1 MQRAGLLAT
10 APSAL
15 QSNRNTLYM
24 GDLRTI
30 LPNQVTR
37 GALLRPDGVA
47 VGLVIGGAPAW
58 DLLSLDGRAQTTS
71 DYHHLLLATAAPLDI
86 YVVDQPPALADD
98 ITTLL
103 ERQAQADHPLL
114 AQVLG
119 ELAEYLEDL
128 SQQGS
133 SRAKQ
138 VIWAVSSS
146 GDAAS
151 RAVGSLD
158 LSQFTL
164 GRTKKVAGP
173 SRAEVSALA
182 QAVEKARRL
191 ADALHQLGGAP
202 PPRLM
207 EAEEIAALVYQLVDP
222 VRSQRYPLAG
232 TLLDRVRRVVTL
244 TPE

>member
-1 MQRAGLLAT
+1 MD
-10 APSAL
+10 
-15 QSNRNTLYM
+15 
-24 GDLRTI
+24 DLRTI

-58 DLLSLDGRAQTTS
+58 DLLSLDGRAQTAS
-71 DYHHLLLATAAPLDI
+71 DYHHLLLTIAAPLDI
-86 YVVDQPPALADD
+86 YVVDQVPALADD
-98 ITTLL
+98 MTTLL
-103 ERQAQADHPLL
+103 ERQAEADHPLL

-119 ELAEYLEDL
+119 ELAEYLDDL
-128 SQQGS
+128 SHQGS

-138 VIWAVSSS
+138 VIWAVTSSS
-146 GDAAS
+146 DAAA
-151 RAVGSLD
+151 RAAVSLD
-158 LSQFTL
+158 LAQFM
-164 GRTKKVAGP
+164 GRRTKKASGP
-173 SRAEVSALA
+173 SRAEASALA

-191 ADALHQLGGAP
+191 ADGLHQLGGAP

-232 TLLDRVRRVVTL
+232 TLLDRVRRVMTL
-244 TPE
+244 GPG